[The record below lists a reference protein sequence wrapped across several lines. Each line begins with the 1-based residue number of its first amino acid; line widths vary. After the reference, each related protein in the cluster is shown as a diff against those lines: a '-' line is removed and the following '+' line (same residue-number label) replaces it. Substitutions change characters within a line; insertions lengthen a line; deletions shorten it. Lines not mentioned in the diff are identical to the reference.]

1 MAINNWNKRHIQTDN
16 YKIIIDEPAK
26 DIPDFRE
33 HAERLSK
40 IIVGS
45 KPQFTVG
52 IFGGWGTG
60 KTTMMR
66 MIDEEI
72 KKSYSNIA
80 TPFFHY
86 LINILKSQKKR
97 RQIIAF

>member
-1 MAINNWNKRHIQTDN
+1 MAINNWNKRYIQTDD
-16 YKIIIDEPAK
+16 YKIIIDEPARAR
-26 DIPDFRE
+26 DAPDFTE

-66 MIDEEI
+66 MINEQINEE
-72 KKSYSNIA
+72 KLMRLFN
-80 TPFFHY
+80 
-86 LINILKSQKKR
+86 
-97 RQIIAF
+97 